1 MSKGA
6 SLCTEKWHEPAES
19 RMEAPQ
25 WIHGC
30 LSGYMDASVDTWKH
44 LSGYIRKHLSGYIR
58 KHLSGYI
65 RKHLSGYI
73 RKHLSGYIST
83 SVDT

>member
-44 LSGYIRKHLSGYIR
+44 LSGYIRKHLSGFMGR
-58 KHLSGYI
+58 MGGSLREKKHTKTDRLL
-65 RKHLSGYI
+65 KQ
-73 RKHLSGYIST
+73 
-83 SVDT
+83 SVLIAEHA